1 MVLQP
6 WSRAAPLPFFMLD
19 FCFVVIIYSNYN
31 QTFLLSRHLIHK
43 HPMPKKSR
51 IRKACKSKIA
61 FLEEKNHF
69 VKNVVVEHFVSMAD
83 EDM

>member
-1 MVLQP
+1 
-6 WSRAAPLPFFMLD
+6 
-19 FCFVVIIYSNYN
+19 
-31 QTFLLSRHLIHK
+31 
-43 HPMPKKSR
+43 MPKKSR

-83 EDM
+83 EDMWQDWLYLNFFLHYSKLYKK